1 MVPISDHQGGFQS
14 PDWTNHAVDVDFT
27 WQRTCGTGRD
37 VHTAPTGRSI
47 GAFHSSAGIPTTC
60 IDQLRTPDMASRSL
74 SSWWSSASSPSS
86 PAFCSLRSAAPR
98 NLPPGRPL
106 ESRGSPNWMCSSL
119 SASPGEMASTRARRS
134 ASHVDSNRL
143 STNPVVDLPLEGRT
157 FGAAGSRSELGFRKA
172 GNA

>member
-1 MVPISDHQGGFQS
+1 MIAGSEDRVPVG
-14 PDWTNHAVDVDFT
+14 
-27 WQRTCGTGRD
+27 
-37 VHTAPTGRSI
+37 
-47 GAFHSSAGIPTTC
+47 
-60 IDQLRTPDMASRSL
+60 
-74 SSWWSSASSPSS
+74 
-86 PAFCSLRSAAPR
+86 
-98 NLPPGRPL
+98 PGRPSDVQWMPIDVL
-106 ESRGSPNWMCSSL
+106 NPSLFVTSSSRGSPNWMCSSL